1 MKTQLRIVT
10 HNTAS
15 AQAEA
20 HLARAIA
27 AARDLA
33 DTIDAADVAQA
44 WWRRDDSRARV
55 HLAAATDVAVRCQI
69 AAATSRTMRPGD
81 ALACVEALCDA
92 VDAAMTDVTIRMRFD
107 ASTAAS
113 SWRSLIYGLMPHQ
126 LAVLGAAVRIE
137 SLIGTT
143 SRGDEAS
150 S

>member
-55 HLAAATDVAVRCQI
+55 HLAARCRLTPCSPLATCSV
-69 AAATSRTMRPGD
+69 
-81 ALACVEALCDA
+81 
-92 VDAAMTDVTIRMRFD
+92 
-107 ASTAAS
+107 
-113 SWRSLIYGLMPHQ
+113 
-126 LAVLGAAVRIE
+126 
-137 SLIGTT
+137 
-143 SRGDEAS
+143 
-150 S
+150 